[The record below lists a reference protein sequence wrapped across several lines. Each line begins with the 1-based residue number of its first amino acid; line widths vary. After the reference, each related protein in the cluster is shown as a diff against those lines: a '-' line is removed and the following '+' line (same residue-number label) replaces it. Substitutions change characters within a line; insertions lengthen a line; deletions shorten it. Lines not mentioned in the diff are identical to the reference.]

1 MIKEFKKHLSLI
13 FKKIFKRIFEEKIH
27 KELTLKAKI
36 LSFKNKSLKSIKD
49 LSEVEFQVYSQ
60 WGEDGIIDWLINKFP
75 EISKSFLEIG
85 TENYKESNTRFL
97 LSNNN
102 WNGFLI
108 EADKAAVKDIK
119 SQRIFWKHNLRVENE
134 FITKDNINA
143 IVKKINVPKKLGLLS
158 LDIDGVDYW
167 ILNNLSFLE
176 PSIVV
181 CEYNSLFGQ
190 KKSVTV
196 PYKKNFIRSEEH
208 YSNLF
213 YGASIKAFI
222 DMMKKK
228 NYFLIGTNS
237 AGNNAFF
244 IEKKLW
250 NKARKLIIEKKV
262 FVSKFRESRNAKG
275 KLNFL
280 DKKKCLEVIKNK
292 HMIDLKDN
300 RKKRIHELKLFN

>member
-1 MIKEFKKHLSLI
+1 MIKEFKKYLSLI
-13 FKKIFKRIFEEKIH
+13 FKIIFEEKIH

-134 FITKDNINA
+134 FITKDNINV

-167 ILNNLSFLE
+167 ILNNLSFLK

-228 NYFLIGTNS
+228 NYFFIGTNS

-250 NKARKLIIEKKV
+250 NKARKFIIEKKV
-262 FVSKFRESRNAKG
+262 FVSKFRESRNVKG